1 MTAPPNIPPPLG
13 WTRLAWG
20 FSIAGIVFG
29 FAVFLWAAF
38 GPLTAWTAPLLA
50 CAALG
55 WLFTA
60 AWGPQAIAW
69 SDERRLEQAYLAAAE
84 GSEPD
89 DDDGEAV
96 RERMRPVRAK
106 PWLQMALAL
115 LGTLSAIGAWSL
127 GWPQPQDSG
136 GLIWFG
142 LVALLAF
149 PALVMGNALA
159 EHAYPGCR
167 HQARFTRF
175 AMLSLLITGL
185 AIAMQGVALPVDIV
199 AGDAPLSVWALRA
212 LAVIQITLAVE
223 WMIRALIFPF
233 LPNRATERLTDSLL
247 LNAITGRQAG
257 PGGGFEDQFGVDISQ
272 SWAVQFIRQS
282 SVWLL
287 MILGVATWLTSAI
300 TTLRVDERGVYQRM
314 GHVSAELLEPG
325 LHLHLPWPLGSIQRI
340 SYGGIQEVRLNV
352 TAEVAAPQV
361 TEVEA
366 PSANHD
372 DRIWSKDHGEELF
385 LMIAN
390 QPRLNAGENYESQRP
405 YELYHADVVVTYR
418 VGLAAQDSLRA
429 TYHVADAERLVAQI
443 GRRELVDLFNNRT
456 AEDLLFADVSAFSQS
471 HHRAMQERLDAL
483 KTGIDVVDV
492 IFEAVHPPVATA
504 ATFERVHAAEKE
516 SAVQINIAR
525 AEAEQRRA
533 TAQINAARTNDQARA
548 NAFSDTAEARA
559 ERGVFAAER
568 RAHNQDSEVFVFERS
583 LQVFEKTFADK
594 NLIIVDPE
602 INAEQGFV
610 VDLNEHARRVEPQ
623 N

>member
-1 MTAPPNIPPPLG
+1 MTSVTPASPPTG

-20 FSIAGIVFG
+20 FTITGILVG
-29 FAVFLWAAF
+29 LAAFLWAALGPVNTWA
-38 GPLTAWTAPLLA
+38 GPLFA

-60 AWGPQAIAW
+60 AWGPQAVAW
-69 SDERRLEQAYLAAAE
+69 SHERRIERDRLAARV
-84 GSEPD
+84 EPD
-89 DDDGEAV
+89 AEQEDTPA
-96 RERMRPVRAK
+96 RPGRAQL
-106 PWLQMALAL
+106 WLQLVLVLA
-115 LGTLSAIGAWSL
+115 GTSGAMGAWFL
-127 GWPQPQDSG
+127 GWPQAQEG
-136 GLIWFG
+136 ARLIWFG

-149 PALVMGNALA
+149 PALVMSNALA
-159 EHAYPGCR
+159 EHVYSGCR

-175 AMLSLLITGL
+175 AMLAFLLTGL
-185 AIAMQGVALPVDIV
+185 AIAMRGVALPVDII

-212 LAVIQITLAVE
+212 LAVVQIALAVE
-223 WMIRALIFPF
+223 WTIRALIFPF
-233 LPNRATERLTDSLL
+233 LPNRSAERLNDSFL
-247 LNAITGRQAG
+247 LNTFIGRQG
-257 PGGGFEDQFGVDISQ
+257 SEGGGFEEQFGIDISQ
-272 SWAVQFIRQS
+272 SLAVQFVRQS
-282 SVWLL
+282 SLWLV

-314 GHVSAELLEPG
+314 GQVSAELLEPG
-325 LHLHLPWPLGSIQRI
+325 LHFHLPWPLGSVQRI
-340 SYGGIQEVRLNV
+340 SYGGIQEVRLNAV
-352 TAEVAAPQV
+352 VEAQTPRR

-366 PSANHD
+366 PSANQD

-418 VGLAAQDSLRA
+418 VGLAAQESLRA
-429 TYHVADAERLVAQI
+429 TYHVANAERLVAQI

-456 AEDLLFADVSAFSQS
+456 AEDLLFADVSAFSQL

-504 ATFERVHAAEKE
+504 ATFERVHAAENE

-568 RAHNQDSEVFVFERS
+568 
-583 LQVFEKTFADK
+583 
-594 NLIIVDPE
+594 
-602 INAEQGFV
+602 
-610 VDLNEHARRVEPQ
+610 
-623 N
+623 